1 MRWKFPLLT
10 LVLLAITVLPLAAA
24 ANGAAVLVEPLDF
37 TLEGSDP
44 FYPGE
49 SGEGW
54 AWDEVTK
61 TLTLSG
67 IDIEVGL
74 KDEAFAI
81 KLPDGARIILTAGT
95 DNSVSNSYYDA
106 IYGEGSLE
114 ITGGGNLTVVGRYE
128 GVYTDDYH
136 NRGDLSFVGCGN
148 ISVTSTEYY
157 SIDAYG
163 DINISGC
170 GRVFSS
176 AHFSAVWADG
186 DVSISDCGEVDLH
199 GMHADG
205 ISANGDVSIS
215 GCGKFAVLTGDYY
228 AGIWADGSVS
238 IAGCPDVNIK
248 ANIEIEDDDN
258 GPSIEGVGN
267 GNRERIDHGYG
278 IAADAGS
285 VTISGSHVEIYG
297 ASFGITTW
305 YGWNLA
311 GGDIIINNSYVHASC
326 DENGYAA
333 IFAGDDIPYGEA
345 GEHAKI
351 ILNGCAISAPAGGRV
366 LDVNIDLGN
375 GELLDCQSISAQA
388 GIEEITDWDEAAKA
402 ATIQPL
408 AVYTLA
414 YDANGGSGLMGEVNG
429 LVGDGVVVLPST
441 FTAPAGFVFSG
452 WNTKADGSGTAY
464 APGATVTLTG
474 DMTLYAQYKAVAPD
488 KAVAPEIKEEKK
500 ELPPASGGGTA
511 LTLLLTGCLLGGLFA
526 LARRKQH
533 A

>member
-1 MRWKFPLLT
+1 MRWKSLLST

-24 ANGAAVLVEPLDF
+24 ANGAAVLIEPLDF
-37 TLEGSDP
+37 TLDSSDP

-54 AWDEVTK
+54 SWDEVTK

-67 IDIEVGL
+67 INLEVGL
-74 KDEAFAI
+74 KEEDEAI
-81 KLPDGARIILTAGT
+81 RLPDGAKIILTAGT
-95 DNSVSNSYYDA
+95 DNCVSNSYNDA
-106 IYGEGSLE
+106 IFGEGSLE
-114 ITGGGNLTVVGRYE
+114 ITGSGNLTVVGFWE
-128 GVYTDDYH
+128 GIYTYD
-136 NRGDLSFVGCGN
+136 GDLSFVGCGN
-148 ISVTSTEYY
+148 ISVTSSDYF

-176 AHFSAVWADG
+176 ARFSAVWADG
-186 DVSISDCGEVDLH
+186 NVSISGCGEVDLH
-199 GMHADG
+199 GMYSDG

-215 GCGKFAVLTGDYY
+215 GCGKFAVLTGDYL

-267 GNRERIDHGYG
+267 GNSERIDHGYG
-278 IAADAGS
+278 IAADTGS
-285 VTISGSHVEIYG
+285 VTISSSHVEVYG

-305 YGWNLA
+305 YGWKLA
-311 GGDIIINNSYVHASC
+311 GGDIIINNSYVHAFC

-333 IFAGDDIPYGEA
+333 IFAGDDILYGEA
-345 GEHAKI
+345 GEHSKI
-351 ILNGCAISAPAGGRV
+351 ILNGCAITAPAGGRV

-375 GELLDCQSISAQA
+375 GEVLDCQSISARA

-402 ATIQPL
+402 VTIQSL
-408 AVYTLA
+408 AVYTLE
-414 YDANGGSGLMGEVNG
+414 YDANGGSGLMADVNS
-429 LVGDGVVVLPST
+429 LAGDGVVVLPSS
-441 FTAPAGFVFSG
+441 FSAPTGFVFSG

-474 DMTLYAQYKAVAPD
+474 DMTLYAQYKAVAP
-488 KAVAPEIKEEKK
+488 EIKEEKK

-526 LARRKQH
+526 LGRRKQH